1 MILVTGVTG
10 KAGGDVARVLMGA
23 GQEVRGLIRRADQQA
38 TLPEGVEGVI
48 GDLNQPETLSAA
60 LAGVRGV
67 FLLSGY
73 QDMARLLA
81 EIRRAG
87 VERVVLLSGSS
98 ALVGDMNNAVTRY
111 MVRSETAVQESG
123 VPWTILQPNSLMSN
137 TFRWLPQL
145 RAGNVVRLPFPNVRV
160 AAIDPSDIGAV
171 VAHVL
176 LSEEHEG
183 RSYRLSGP
191 QSLLPADQVRIL
203 AQVLGRELHFEGL
216 SDAEARVEMSATM
229 PTEYVDAFFSFFADG
244 RLDESQVLSTVQEI
258 TGKQPR
264 TFEQWAV
271 AHADAF

>member
-1 MILVTGVTG
+1 MILVTGATG
-10 KAGGDVARVLMGA
+10 NAGGDVACMLISA

-38 TLPEGVEGVI
+38 ILPKGVEGVI

-258 TGKQPR
+258 IGKQPR

>member
-1 MILVTGVTG
+1 MILVTGATG
-10 KAGGDVARVLMGA
+10 NAGGDVARVLVSA

-38 TLPEGVEGVI
+38 TLPKGVEGVI

-73 QDMARLLA
+73 QDMPGLLA
-81 EIRRAG
+81 ELRRAG
-87 VERVVLLSGSS
+87 VERIVLLSGSS
-98 ALVGDMNNAVTRY
+98 APVGDMSNAVTRY
-111 MVRSETAVQESG
+111 IVRSETAVRESG

-145 RAGNVVRLPFPNVRV
+145 RTGNVVRLPFPNVRV

-171 VAHVL
+171 VAQVL
-176 LSEEHEG
+176 LSKEHEG

-191 QSLLPADQVRIL
+191 QSLLPADQVRSL
-203 AQVLGRELHFEGL
+203 AQVLGRDLRFEGL
-216 SDAEARVEMSATM
+216 SDAEARAEMSAGM
-229 PTEYVDAFFSFFADG
+229 PTEYVDAFFSFFVDG
-244 RLDESQVLSTVQEI
+244 KLDESQVLSTVQEI
-258 TGKQPR
+258 TGKQSR